1 MSYSTIKSYAK
12 INLALNIICKSPAFH
27 KIESIISFI
36 DLNDSI
42 LIKRTNK
49 KFHKIKFKG
58 KFSKNIYK
66 NNTISKL
73 FKILEDKNLLG
84 QKKFEVIVTKN
95 IPSKAGL
102 GGGSMNAACILK
114 FFIKKKIIKVSKNQI
129 VNITKSIGSD
139 VILGLYL
146 GNLILNS
153 KNKIKKFIN
162 YKKIHILIVKPNFGC
177 STKKIYSGVKS
188 FNKPKFSKPRKKM
201 FNLEYLKKM
210 HNSLE
215 LVAFQKYPKL
225 KKIKLYLEKL
235 SNLEFTRMTGSGSAL
250 IAYFSSKKACEE
262 ARKKTSKQFK
272 NYWCMASKTI

>member
-12 INLALNIICKSPAFH
+12 INLALNIIGKSPAFH

-42 LIKRTNK
+42 LIKRTKK

-58 KFSKNIYK
+58 TFSKNIYK

-129 VNITKSIGSD
+129 VNIAKSIGSD

-153 KNKIKKFIN
+153 KNK
-162 YKKIHILIVKPNFGC
+162 
-177 STKKIYSGVKS
+177 S
-188 FNKPKFSKPRKKM
+188 FKRS
-201 FNLEYLKKM
+201 
-210 HNSLE
+210 
-215 LVAFQKYPKL
+215 
-225 KKIKLYLEKL
+225 KIKWY
-235 SNLEFTRMTGSGSAL
+235 
-250 IAYFSSKKACEE
+250 
-262 ARKKTSKQFK
+262 
-272 NYWCMASKTI
+272 

>member
-12 INLALNIICKSPAFH
+12 INLALNIVGKTDSLH

-36 DLNDSI
+36 DLYDKI
-42 LIKRTNK
+42 LIKKVNK

-58 KFSKNIYK
+58 IFSKNINK

-73 FKILEDKNLLG
+73 FKILENKNLLN
-84 QKKFEVIVTKN
+84 QKKFDVIVTKN

-102 GGGSMNAACILK
+102 GGGSMNAASILK
-114 FFIKKKIIKVSKNQI
+114 FFIKKRIIK
-129 VNITKSIGSD
+129 ITKKQILNIAKLIGSD
-139 VILGLYL
+139 VMLGLYS

-153 KNKIKKFIN
+153 KNKIKKFLN
-162 YKKIHILIVKPNFGC
+162 YKKIHILIIRPNFGC
-177 STKKIYSGVKS
+177 STKKIYSGVKN
-188 FNKPKFSKPRKKM
+188 FNKSKFTKSRKYM
-201 FNLEYLKKM
+201 FNFEYLKKM
-210 HNSLE
+210 NNSLE

-250 IAYFSSKKACEE
+250 IAYFSSKVACEE

-272 NYWCMASKTI
+272 NYWCIASKTI